1 MKNKGIIGAI
11 VIAALLLLSFKKKK
25 RGSIIVSEAE
35 PLKSSDADFLILAP
49 DNTKYYASDGTT
61 VMGLTRGNVYAD
73 GFYSR
78 QYPEFYILRE
88 FGSTK
93 RYFVYAYEVT
103 RL

>member
-1 MKNKGIIGAI
+1 MKSKGIIGVI
-11 VIAALLLLSFKKKK
+11 VIAALLLFSFKKKK
-25 RGSIIVSEAE
+25 KGSVIVTEAE

-49 DNTKYYASDGTT
+49 DNTKYYASDGIT
-61 VMGLTRGNVYAD
+61 VMGVTRGNVYAD

-88 FGSTK
+88 FGSTN
-93 RYFVYAYEVT
+93 RYFVYAYQVK